1 MPEEEKKERIVP
13 MDDKEFT
20 GGSPG
25 PLTEKEKAKFRALM
39 EMYNVYSEDNPQPI
53 APVEV
58 PTDFYS
64 KAESQLMVPVF
75 RSIEP
80 VVLTLTWDAT
90 YRDIDLSSQTSNT
103 ARWAMVSVY
112 FMKAAD
118 FTDDFY
124 WRENGRTLPCVRLTS
139 DHIGRENYRVGG
151 MSLVPLDR
159 NQIVEYNAPAN
170 TNIRSVVIYG
180 YIEIGRIRP

>member
-1 MPEEEKKERIVP
+1 MPEEEKKIIVP
-13 MDDKEFT
+13 MDDKEFKT
-20 GGSPG
+20 VSPSV
-25 PLTEKEKAKFRALM
+25 PTENEKAKFRAMM

-53 APVEV
+53 AAVEV

-90 YRDIDLSSQTSNT
+90 YRDLDLSSQTSNT
-103 ARWAMVSVY
+103 ARWAMVSVH
-112 FMKAAD
+112 FTRTAD
-118 FTDDFY
+118 FTDDFF

-139 DHIGRENYRVGG
+139 NQVGSENYRVGG

-170 TNIRSVVIYG
+170 TNTQSVVIYG